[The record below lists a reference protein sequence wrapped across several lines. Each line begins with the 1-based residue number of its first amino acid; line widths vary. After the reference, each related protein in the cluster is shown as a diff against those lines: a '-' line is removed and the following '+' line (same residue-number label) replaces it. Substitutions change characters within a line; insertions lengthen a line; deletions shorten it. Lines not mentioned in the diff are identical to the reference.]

1 MDFARALRNWTTF
14 AWTARR
20 RFPTSTL
27 DAIEDAIREGERAH
41 SGEVCFLVEAALE
54 PGDLW
59 RGVTARE
66 RAIEAFAEQRVWDTD
81 ANNGVLI
88 YVLLAEHDVEIV
100 ADRGAAAA
108 IPPEEWERVCRELEA
123 HFREG
128 RFEQG
133 ALAGVRGVNAL
144 LARHFPVSE
153 ERANPNEL
161 RDRPTVR

>member
-1 MDFARALRNWTTF
+1 MGFARALRHLATT
-14 AWTARR
+14 AWAARR
-20 RFPTSTL
+20 RFPAAAL
-27 DAIEDAIREGERAH
+27 DAIEAAIREGERAH

-59 RGVTARE
+59 RGTTARE
-66 RAIEAFAEQRVWDTD
+66 RAVSVFAEQGVWDTD

-88 YVLLAEHDVEIV
+88 YLLLAERDVEIV

-108 IPPEEWERVCRELEA
+108 IGAEVWERVCREMEA
-123 HFREG
+123 HFREE
-128 RFEQG
+128 RFAEG

-144 LARHFPVSE
+144 LARHFPVSG